1 MRPTPQLPTPL
12 NEVRA
17 VDDGSTAPLHTP
29 SGQLCGQCQSSGGSL
44 CYCINC
50 CSFLCKPCT
59 DSHKRMATFKSHK
72 LVPPEQADTS
82 SKYNCSKHQ
91 NESLNIYC
99 ITCKCLICQ
108 DCELFSHYKHETKSV
123 TSTKETIKAHL
134 KSDFECLLKHLKS
147 FQSQFDKIA
156 ETEQHIEAY
165 PDKLRAFIRQNV
177 KDAKHKDKLLKE
189 VDTHYSEYSK
199 AVYAEKDSVSE
210 SIALLESEI
219 KCANQLM
226 KNSKLSLLEF
236 AVCAY
241 ESISSM
247 KKLKLLA
254 WNPNSMSKFGLLV
267 CVRITNDKQ
276 SSMTPPPFRPLGSV
290 GATTTDKESS
300 PLKSTSSD
308 AADIL
313 LVKLFSTRFSIDK
326 QNFFFG
332 LGGSPGL
339 AAVFSWSGASL
350 SNASSEL
357 LFPELSVSCDVIG
370 QSTLAVPC
378 TVTRDQ
384 FPSQHNYSW
393 RISYTATGPCS
404 VKAKLKLNGDVYRQ
418 VDYLSHTNNSKSSQ
432 LNKTGHF
439 FL

>member
-1 MRPTPQLPTPL
+1 MDQQQSFTFPKSSFHFGPNTRSLSLRPAPQLPTPL

-17 VDDGSTAPLHTP
+17 VGDGITAPLCTP

-147 FQSQFDKIA
+147 VQSQSDKIA
-156 ETEQHIEAY
+156 ETEQHVDTY

-199 AVYAEKDSVSE
+199 AVYAEKDLVSE
-210 SIALLESEI
+210 SIAMLESEI
-219 KCANQLM
+219 KCANLLM

-236 AVCAY
+236 AVQAC

-247 KKLKLLA
+247 NKLKSIM
-254 WNPNSMSKFGLLV
+254 WNHDKFGPLI
-267 CVRITNDKQ
+267 CVNAKQ
-276 SSMTPPPFRPLGSV
+276 HVPVRPRLRDGW
-290 GATTTDKESS
+290 GQPTTST
-300 PLKSTSSD
+300 STSSD
-308 AADIL
+308 TDIRL
-313 LVKLFSTRFSIDK
+313 INVSVTFSI
-326 QNFFFG
+326 NE
-332 LGGSPGL
+332 P
-339 AAVFSWSGASL
+339 
-350 SNASSEL
+350 
-357 LFPELSVSCDVIG
+357 
-370 QSTLAVPC
+370 
-378 TVTRDQ
+378 
-384 FPSQHNYSW
+384 
-393 RISYTATGPCS
+393 
-404 VKAKLKLNGDVYRQ
+404 
-418 VDYLSHTNNSKSSQ
+418 KSSLDLVHRRRQ
-432 LNKTGHF
+432 GRARTGNARPKIWTGNI
-439 FL
+439 